1 MITLDG
7 FKEKD
12 LCFNYDD
19 QLYDYDTLEDFYEEM
34 YELIIDNYDPVEF
47 DNDVQRMLEKVKN
60 IKVYTKE
67 YFKIPIRRIKA
78 DIDDFIENNWEDEMV
93 DIEVYYSVKAEEYL
107 QKFLIEVEE
116 VNKMW
121 RPIKKMGYI
130 DLSKEVEKYIREEYG
145 YNE

>member
-47 DNDVQRMLEKVKN
+47 DNDVQIMLEKVKN

>member
-1 MITLDG
+1 MITLDE

-12 LCFNYDD
+12 LCFVNNDH
-19 QLYDYDTLEDFYEEM
+19 LYDYDIIEDFYEDM
-34 YELIIDNYDPVEF
+34 YELISDNYDPVEF

-67 YFKIPIRRIKA
+67 YFKIPIRRIKT
-78 DIDDFIENNWEDEMV
+78 DIDDFIENNWENEMV

-107 QKFLIEVEE
+107 QKFLKEVEE

-121 RPIKKMGYI
+121 RPVKKMGYI